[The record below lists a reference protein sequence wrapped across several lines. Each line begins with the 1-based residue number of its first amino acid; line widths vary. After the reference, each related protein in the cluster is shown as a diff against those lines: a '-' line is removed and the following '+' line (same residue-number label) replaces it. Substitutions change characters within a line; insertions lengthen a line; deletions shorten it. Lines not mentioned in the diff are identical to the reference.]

1 MVFTRMSIVSLENHS
16 NTPTLDRDEHSNTN
30 EQVPLLHR
38 RTSSED
44 RNDEFSYLDDKNE
57 LNSIALLPGY
67 LDDGGGNDEDND
79 SGIDVDDEE
88 NLLFQDN
95 DQLRYRSSTAQ
106 NL

>member
-67 LDDGGGNDEDND
+67 LDDDADDENEGENND
-79 SGIDVDDEE
+79 IDDEE
-88 NLLFQDN
+88 KLLFQDN
-95 DQLRYRSSTAQ
+95 DRLRYRNSTAQ